1 MIPISVCIITKN
13 EAGHLEKCLQALEP
27 YPFEV
32 VVVDTGSTDDS
43 KKIAAKY
50 TDKVY
55 DFAWID
61 DFSAAKNFA
70 ADHASHNMILS
81 LDTDEFITALDLE
94 QLQTLMEQNP
104 KAVGN
109 ITLYNYFEGDSGKQC
124 QICTVDRLYNRKYY
138 RFHNPVHEL
147 LKPLGSTTYTLYS
160 APVEADHVGYLGS
173 GDQLAK
179 KAKRNIEMLLKEL
192 TETPGEPYLCFQIGQ
207 SYMQI
212 RDQENALTYFQK
224 AMESCPPPETDYT
237 RILVYN
243 YGHLLLERGMT
254 EEASF
259 LLSYYKHY
267 SNNMNYLCLVGL
279 YYLYQNQP
287 IKALPEFV
295 KALTAPERDTADS
308 KEPSYYIG
316 YIYELF
322 GKKDIAKTHYQN
334 CGDDYA
340 PAVEALARLNEPR

>member
-32 VVVDTGSTDDS
+32 VVVDTGSTDNS
-43 KKIAAKY
+43 KEVAARY

-55 DFAWID
+55 DFVWVD

-81 LDTDEFITALDLE
+81 LDTDEFITRLDLE
-94 QLQTLMEQNP
+94 QLQTLIDQNP
-104 KAVGN
+104 KAVGS
-109 ITLYNYFEGDSGKQC
+109 IKLYNYFEGDTGKQC
-124 QICTVDRLYNRKYY
+124 HICSVVRIYNRKYY
-138 RFHNPVHEL
+138 RFQNPIHEL
-147 LKPLGSTTYTLYS
+147 LAPLGRTAYS
-160 APVEADHVGYLGS
+160 HYDAPVEADHVGYLGS
-173 GDQLAK
+173 GNQLAG

-192 TETPGEPYLCFQIGQ
+192 DSNPNDPYLCFQIGQ

-212 RDQENALTYFQK
+212 RDQEKTLAYFRK
-224 AMESCPPPETDYT
+224 AVEGRPDPEADYT
-237 RILVYN
+237 RILIYN
-243 YGHLLLERGMT
+243 YGHLLLEQKMT
-254 EEASF
+254 AEASF
-259 LLSYYKHY
+259 LLSYYEYY

-295 KALTAPERDTADS
+295 KALTAPERDAADS
-308 KEPSYYIG
+308 REPSYYIG

-322 GKKDIAKTHYQN
+322 GKKDIARIHYQN

-340 PAVEALARLNEPR
+340 PAVEALKRLD

>member
-13 EAGHLEKCLQALEP
+13 EAGHLGKCLHALES
-27 YPFEV
+27 YPFEI
-32 VVVDTGSTDDS
+32 VVVDTGSTDNS
-43 KKIAAKY
+43 KEIAAKY
-50 TDKVY
+50 TNKIY

-61 DFSAAKNFA
+61 DFSAARNFA

-81 LDTDEFITALDLE
+81 LDTDEFITSLDLE
-94 QLQTLMEQNP
+94 QLQTLIEQNP
-104 KAVGN
+104 KAVGS
-109 ITLYNYFEGDSGKQC
+109 ITLYNYFEGDTGKQC

-138 RFHNPVHEL
+138 RFHNPIHEL
-147 LKPLGSTTYTLYS
+147 LTPLGSFPYTLYS
-160 APVEADHVGYLGS
+160 APVEADHVGYLGTV
-173 GDQLAK
+173 GQLAG
-179 KAKRNIEMLLKEL
+179 KAARNIEMLLKEL
-192 TETPGEPYLCFQIGQ
+192 AKNPCDPYLCFQLGQ

-212 RDQENALTYFQK
+212 RDQENALSYFQK
-224 AMESCPPPETDYT
+224 AVDGRPNPENDYT

-243 YGHLLLERGMT
+243 YGHLLLEQGMT
-254 EEASF
+254 EKASF
-259 LLSYYKHY
+259 LLSYYEHY
-267 SNNMNYLCLVGL
+267 NSNMNYLCLVGL

-322 GKKDIAKTHYQN
+322 GKKDIARTHYQN
-334 CGDDYA
+334 CGNDYA
-340 PAVEALARLNEPR
+340 PAVEALKRLGETQ